1 MRSSGAGWIGFRVAL
16 VLSLGAAVRPGVA
29 RAAKTDL
36 VILQNGDHIT
46 GEIKGLTRGKLD
58 YSTDD
63 AGRLSIE
70 WDKVARVTSPHS
82 FHIELGSGVR
92 YIGRLATPSRDGV
105 VAVEGIRSDTLAVAS
120 VVEIS
125 TLDAGFAQRVKSY
138 LDLGFTLAKAN
149 LATTFSVGGEAA
161 YQGPALGAALKF
173 DSYAQGQ
180 ESVPTTTRNSVRQS
194 FSWYL
199 PRRWSAVGL
208 AQLEQNDELDLDHR
222 ITAGGG
228 MQRVLGRTNN
238 MELTVGAGLVGTQ
251 EQFSSTQG
259 KSSDTN
265 AEGLIALS
273 WNAFRFDSPKLD
285 FSLALATFPSLSQKD
300 RVRGQ
305 TEIRLVYELF
315 KDFNTGIRVTD
326 TFDSSPPEGAPKN
339 DYITTL
345 TIGWSYRR

>member
-1 MRSSGAGWIGFRVAL
+1 
-16 VLSLGAAVRPGVA
+16 
-29 RAAKTDL
+29 
-36 VILQNGDHIT
+36 
-46 GEIKGLTRGKLD
+46 
-58 YSTDD
+58 
-63 AGRLSIE
+63 
-70 WDKVARVTSPHS
+70 
-82 FHIELGSGVR
+82 
-92 YIGRLATPSRDGV
+92 
-105 VAVEGIRSDTLAVAS
+105 
-120 VVEIS
+120 
-125 TLDAGFAQRVKSY
+125 
-138 LDLGFTLAKAN
+138 
-149 LATTFSVGGEAA
+149 
-161 YQGPALGAALKF
+161 
-173 DSYAQGQ
+173 
-180 ESVPTTTRNSVRQS
+180 
-194 FSWYL
+194 
-199 PRRWSAVGL
+199 
-208 AQLEQNDELDLDHR
+208 
-222 ITAGGG
+222 

-259 KSSDTN
+259 RSSDTS